1 MPSRIIRTVATTSGR
16 RSCCNADFT
25 KVLIRR
31 AADPTTSCAVTR
43 VSGITART
51 ASGMMLRRFIVAE
64 SPTRT
69 NYGTNRRWPQEVSS
83 SGGRPTGASLR
94 RRGQHSATDKTLT
107 WSVVHGTAREGEAP
121 MGRGPANARARNA
134 TGTLGLFLIV
144 LRRGQDIRR
153 NSPRT
158 GAYRLRT
165 RRCSGLA
172 GPEVPAVQAIG
183 AEVVKNKRVSSHELN
198 RPHRTGIP
206 GKAAEKVQR
215 R

>member
-1 MPSRIIRTVATTSGR
+1 
-16 RSCCNADFT
+16 
-25 KVLIRR
+25 
-31 AADPTTSCAVTR
+31 
-43 VSGITART
+43 
-51 ASGMMLRRFIVAE
+51 
-64 SPTRT
+64 
-69 NYGTNRRWPQEVSS
+69 
-83 SGGRPTGASLR
+83 
-94 RRGQHSATDKTLT
+94 
-107 WSVVHGTAREGEAP
+107 
-121 MGRGPANARARNA
+121 MGRGPANAKARNA